1 MPDETLQPCAYHVVR
16 YQPNL
21 IRDEWVNIGVLL
33 FIPGGGPGE
42 GPGEGRSTGRVRQRW
57 LEEPADLARLR
68 RLHPAA
74 DEGLLLGLPG
84 EFDRQFAGREMEA
97 EAILEKFDDTLSN
110 AVQLAPRKGLLAR
123 DPDAELDRLFREQVE
138 PLRETRR
145 GGVEVRTRR
154 A

>member
-33 FIPGGGPGE
+33 FIPDGGPGE
-42 GPGEGRSTGRVRQRW
+42 GPAAGRVRQRW

-74 DEGLLLGLPG
+74 DEELLLRLPAG
-84 EFDRQFAGREMEA
+84 VDRQVSRAGTDGRGA
-97 EAILEKFDDTLSN
+97 LEKIN
-110 AVQLAPRKGLLAR
+110 
-123 DPDAELDRLFREQVE
+123 
-138 PLRETRR
+138 
-145 GGVEVRTRR
+145 
-154 A
+154 